1 MQFAILGVR
10 HKPTSMKRFKK
21 ILKITGITLLVL
33 IALAFLIPI
42 IFKKQITNLVKKEIN
57 KSINAKVDFSD
68 VSLSLFRRFP
78 RVSIQIKDLSVVG
91 INEFANDTLLYSKK
105 LDGSANL
112 FSVIKGSDIKV
123 SGIFLESPRILAKVT
138 KEGKANWDIA
148 KASTDTSSAP
158 DTDTSASEFK
168 MTLKKYSIHNGYIVY
183 DDRSSDTYFKLD
195 GIDHEG
201 SGDITADVFTLKT
214 KTEVTA
220 ASFMQGTIPYLTSTK
235 TEIETDIE
243 INNKTSTY
251 TFKTD
256 DIALNDLKL
265 SAEGSFT
272 LTNDSTYDMDIK
284 FKSPSNEFKDI
295 LSLIPAIYKQDFDK
309 IKTSGKA
316 EFNGFVKGR
325 YSPQQ
330 IPAYDIKLAV
340 KDGMFQYPD
349 LPKPVKNI
357 QIDLHASNPDGLPDN
372 AVIDIS
378 KGHLEMDNEPFDFR
392 FLFKN
397 PETIQYIDATAKGK
411 LDLSQLAQFIK
422 LEGGTK
428 LAGLVWADAYAKGNM
443 SAMETQSGPF
453 TAGGF
458 FDIKNLYYS
467 SKDFP
472 QPIQNGNMKV
482 QFTNNGGVA
491 DNTTVDISNAHI
503 EVGKDPVD
511 FALQLSQPMSAVNFN
526 GAAKG
531 RLTLDNLKQFGV
543 LEPNTSLTG
552 VLNADVKFA
561 GNKTLIDQGDYD
573 KINIT
578 GTANLA
584 NVKYTAPE
592 YPGGIAIS
600 SAAANFNI
608 SSVTI
613 TQFNGNYLNSNFS
626 GNGTLNNL
634 IGFAMK
640 NEPLKGNVSVSVDKM
655 NLNDWTGTASAAP
668 VAKTGA
674 PGPESAPFL
683 VPANLDIQ
691 LNAKAGQVIYDNVQY
706 NNINGAL
713 QLSDETVKLQ
723 NVKADALQGSI
734 TVNGDYS
741 TKNNKTKPEMGLSY
755 IIKDMD
761 VQQAFMSYNTIQS
774 LMPIGKFL
782 SGKLNSELTMTG
794 NLNGDMMPNL
804 ASLSGKG
811 NLLLI
816 EGVLKKFGPLEK
828 LASALSI
835 DRLKTISVKDIKNY
849 IEFAN
854 GKVLVKPFTIKVE
867 DIEMQIG
874 GLHGFDQ
881 SIDYSISM
889 KVPRKY
895 LGNAGNN
902 LINGLAS
909 AATSKGIPVKLGD
922 IVDLNV
928 KMGGSINNPSI
939 KIDLQKVAGDAM
951 SDLKEQAKDFAKEKI
966 DSVKQKVTDTLNVI
980 KDKVKETVKDKLKE
994 QLFGKDTAK
1003 KNDPA
1008 KPDTVKKTSTGTEVK
1023 NKLKDLFGRPKK
1035 PATDTIKKQ

>member
-1 MQFAILGVR
+1 
-10 HKPTSMKRFKK
+10 MKNFRKRVKK
-21 ILKITGITLLVL
+21 TLKITGITLGVL
-33 IALAFLIPI
+33 LLLAFLIPI

-68 VSLSLFRRFP
+68 VNLSLFRRFP
-78 RVSIQIKDLSVVG
+78 KVSIQIEDLSVVG
-91 INEFANDTLLYSKK
+91 IDEFANDTLLYSKK

-123 SGIFLESPRILAKVT
+123 SGIFLESPRILAKIT

-148 KASTDTSSAP
+148 KASTDTSSTP
-158 DTDTSASEFK
+158 GTDTSASEFK
-168 MTLKKYSIHNGYIVY
+168 MTLKKYSISNGYIVY

-195 GIDHEG
+195 GLDHEG

-214 KTEVTA
+214 KTEVA
-220 ASFMQGTIPYLTSTK
+220 EASFMQGTIPYLSNTK

-256 DIALNDLKL
+256 DIALNNLKL

-284 FKSPSNEFKDI
+284 FKSPSNDFKDI
-295 LSLIPAIYKQDFDK
+295 LSLIPSIYKQDFDK
-309 IKTSGKA
+309 IKTEGKA

-330 IPAYDIKLAV
+330 MPAYDIKLLV

-357 QIDLHASNPDGLPDN
+357 QVDLHASNPDGLPDN
-372 AVIDIS
+372 GVINIA

-397 PETIQYIDATAKGK
+397 PETIQYIDAAAKGK

-422 LEGGTK
+422 LGDTK

-443 SAMETQSGPF
+443 SAMETQSGAF

-458 FDIKNLYYS
+458 FDIKGLYYS

-482 QFTNNGGVA
+482 QFTNNGGIA
-491 DNTTVDISNAHI
+491 DNTTVDITNAHI

-552 VLNADVKFA
+552 VLNADLKFA
-561 GNKTLIDQGDYD
+561 GNKTLIDAGDYD
-573 KINIT
+573 KINIS
-578 GTANLA
+578 GAANLA
-584 NVKYTAPE
+584 NVKYTAPD

-600 SAAANFNI
+600 NAAASFNPGT
-608 SSVTI
+608 VTI
-613 TQFNGNYLNSNFS
+613 SQFNGQYMNSNFS

-634 IGFAMK
+634 VGFAMK
-640 NEPLKGNVSVSVDKM
+640 NQPLKGTIAMSVDKM
-655 NLNDWTGTASAAP
+655 NLNDWTGTAPSAP
-668 VAKTGA
+668 INKTGA
-674 PGPESAPFL
+674 PGPEPAPFL

-691 LNAKAGQVIYDNVQY
+691 LNAKAGQVTYDNVQY
-706 NNINGAL
+706 SNINGVL

-723 NVKADALQGSI
+723 NVKADALQGNI
-734 TVNGDYS
+734 TVNGNYS
-741 TKNNKTKPEMGLSY
+741 TKNNKVKPEMGLSY

-761 VQQAFMSYNTIQS
+761 VQQAFMSYNTVQA

-794 NLNGDMMPNL
+794 SLNGDMMPNL

-828 LASALSI
+828 LATALQI
-835 DRLKTISVKDIKNY
+835 DRLKSISVKDIKNY

-854 GKVLVKPFTIKVE
+854 GKVLVKPFTIRVD
-867 DIEMQIG
+867 DIQMEIG

-881 SIDYSISM
+881 SIEYSISM

-902 LINGLAS
+902 LVDGLVSS
-909 AATSKGIPVKLGD
+909 AASKGIPVKLGD
-922 IVDLNV
+922 VVDLNV

-951 SDLKEQAKDFAKEKI
+951 NDLKEQAKDFAKEKI
-966 DSVKQKVTDTLNVI
+966 DSVKSKVADTLSVI
-980 KDKVKETVKDKLKE
+980 KDKVKENLKDKLKE
-994 QLFGKDTAK
+994 TVFGKDTTKTPSATDTTKK
-1003 KNDPA
+1003 KN
-1008 KPDTVKKTSTGTEVK
+1008 TGTEVK

-1035 PATDTIKKQ
+1035 TTDTLNKQ

>member
-1 MQFAILGVR
+1 
-10 HKPTSMKRFKK
+10 MKRFKK
-21 ILKITGITLLVL
+21 ILKITGITLGVL
-33 IALAFLIPI
+33 ILLAFLIPI

-78 RVSIQIKDLSVVG
+78 KVSIQIENLSVVG

-105 LDGSANL
+105 VDGSANL
-112 FSVIKGSDIKV
+112 FSVIKGSNIKV
-123 SGIFLESPRILAKVT
+123 SGVFLESPRILAKVT

-148 KASTDTSSAP
+148 KASTDTSTVA
-158 DTDTSASEFK
+158 DADTSASEFK
-168 MTLKKYSIHNGYIVY
+168 MSLKKYSINNGYIVY
-183 DDRSSDTYFKLD
+183 DDQSSDTYFKLD

-201 SGDITADVFTLKT
+201 SGDITADVFTLST
-214 KTEVTA
+214 RTEVEA
-220 ASFMQGTIPYLTSTK
+220 ASFMQGTIPYLANTK
-235 TEIETDIE
+235 TLIKTDIE

-256 DIALNDLKL
+256 DISLNELML

-284 FKSPSNEFKDI
+284 FKSPSNEFKSI
-295 LSLIPAIYKQDFDK
+295 LSLIPSIYKQDFDK

-357 QIDLHASNPDGLPDN
+357 QIDLHASNPDGQPDN
-372 AVIDIS
+372 AVIDIA

-397 PETIQYIDATAKGK
+397 PETIQYIDAAAKGK

-443 SAMETQSGPF
+443 SALETQSGPF
-453 TAGGF
+453 NAGGF

-467 SKDFP
+467 SGAFP

-482 QFTNNGGVA
+482 QLTNSGGVA

-511 FALQLSQPMSAVNFN
+511 FSLQLSQPMSVVNFN

-543 LEPNTSLTG
+543 LEPNTTLTG
-552 VLNADVKFA
+552 LLNADLKFA
-561 GNKTLIDQGDYD
+561 GNKTLIDNGDYD

-578 GTANLA
+578 GTANLN

-592 YPGGIAIS
+592 YAGGITVAN
-600 SAAANFNI
+600 AAASFNPGT
-608 SSVTI
+608 VTI
-613 TQFNGNYLNSNFS
+613 SQFNGRYLNSNFS

-640 NEPLKGNVSVSVDKM
+640 NEPLHGTLALSVDKM
-655 NLNDWTGTASAAP
+655 NLNDWTGTTSAAP
-668 VAKTGA
+668 INKTGA
-674 PGPESAPFL
+674 PGPEPAPFL

-691 LNAKAGQVIYDNVQY
+691 LNAKAGQVTYDNVDY
-706 NNINGAL
+706 NNINGVL

-723 NVKADALQGSI
+723 DVKAQALQGSI
-734 TVNGDYS
+734 TMNGSYS
-741 TKNNKTKPEMGLSY
+741 TKNNKTKPDMGLNY
-755 IIKDMD
+755 VIRDMD
-761 VQQAFMSYNTIQS
+761 VQQAFMSFNTVQA

-782 SGKLNSELTMTG
+782 SGKLNSELSMSG

-804 ASLSGKG
+804 ASLTGKG

-828 LASALSI
+828 LANALQI
-835 DRLKTISVKDIKNY
+835 DRLKSISVKDIKNY

-867 DIEMQIG
+867 DIELQIG

-881 SIDYSISM
+881 SIDYSIAM

-902 LINGLAS
+902 LINGLVS
-909 AATSKGIPVKLGD
+909 NAASKGIPVKLGD
-922 IVDLNV
+922 VVDLNV
-928 KMGGSINNPSI
+928 KMGGNISNPAI

-951 SDLKEQAKDFAKEKI
+951 NDLKEQAKDFAKEKI
-966 DSVKQKVTDTLNVI
+966 DSVKQKVADTLSVI
-980 KDKVKETVKDKLKE
+980 KDKAKDAIKDKLKE
-994 QLFGKDTAK
+994 QFFGKDTTKATPAGTDTTK
-1003 KNDPA
+1003 K
-1008 KPDTVKKTSTGTEVK
+1008 KSTGTEVK
-1023 NKLKDLFGRPKK
+1023 NKLKDLFGKPKK
-1035 PATDTIKKQ
+1035 TATDTTKKQ